1 MSAGGPGD
9 IGRGAPDFG
18 EGEDFMP
25 VFWGTAAADVILGS
39 AEADQ
44 IYGLDGD
51 DALYGG
57 DGADLL
63 AGGKGSDGMAGGRG
77 NDIYEVGAAGD
88 RVMEAANEG
97 IDEIRAWVSYRL
109 ADNVENLTLVGPG
122 DFDGVGNA
130 LANRIGG
137 TGGANKLYGG
147 VGDDLLSGAAGNDRL
162 YGEVGADQ
170 LYGGDGADYL
180 DGGAGGDLLL
190 GGKGDDVYEVD
201 ATGDRVV
208 ELQGE
213 GIDGVRAWISYWL
226 TANVETLTLVGPGD
240 LDGVGN
246 ALDNKIYGNA
256 GANMLSGGA
265 GNDVLSG
272 GAGNDRLSGVDGA
285 DWLYG
290 GDGND
295 LLEGGAGN
303 DLMAGGNGDDRYSV
317 GAAGDR
323 VQELA
328 DEGIDEVTAWVSHR
342 LAANV
347 ENLILDGAS
356 DIDGVGNYLSN
367 RITGNAGDNV
377 LDGGGGGHDVLAG
390 GRGNDIYYI
399 DPYFSDLTVT
409 IVEQA
414 GEGIDEIRVR
424 SESAFI
430 ELRANIENV
439 RLLGSG
445 VADAYGNDLNNSMV
459 GGIGKNLLKGEAGDD
474 LLMGGAGDDNLTGGL
489 GKDRLYGGSGNDV
502 LNIGEFADP
511 DSGKDVSVGEIY
523 DGGDGVDTLYSFDRI
538 DLSKTIFLNIENLE
552 IEAEIFSTKLSIS
565 QIESFSNITA
575 TFIEISNGGSISF
588 ENTNLKTYGIILSD
602 FGNSLLLDN
611 KYSGLQI
618 FFGSGDDVVIGSNAV
633 DLNGLEGNDT
643 ISGGSGHN
651 NISGDIGDD
660 ILRGGGG
667 GDVLRGDGGADQLE
681 GGAGGDSFVFYAGY
695 SGVDTIMD
703 FSSSQGD
710 KLAFADREHGTF
722 SYRGAAS
729 FTAGGNSEA
738 RFAGG
743 QVFVDMDG
751 NGTADITVKMT
762 GITSASQLHTS
773 DFAFY

>member
-1 MSAGGPGD
+1 
-9 IGRGAPDFG
+9 
-18 EGEDFMP
+18 MP

-39 AEADQ
+39 AGADQ

-63 AGGKGSDGMAGGRG
+63 AGGKGNDGMAGGKG

-88 RVMEAANEG
+88 RVAEAANEG
-97 IDEIRAWVSYRL
+97 IDEIRAWVSHRL
-109 ADNVENLTLVGPG
+109 SANVENLTLVGPG

-147 VGDDLLSGAAGNDRL
+147 AGDDLLSGGAGDDRL
-162 YGEVGADQ
+162 YGEDGADQ

-208 ELQGE
+208 ELKGE

-240 LDGVGN
+240 LGGVGN

-303 DLMAGGNGDDRYSV
+303 DLMAGGKGDDRYSV

-323 VQELA
+323 VQELEG
-328 DEGIDEVTAWVSHR
+328 EGIDEVTAWVSHR

-347 ENLILDGAS
+347 ENLILDGVS
-356 DIDGVGNYLSN
+356 DIDGVGNSLSN

-377 LDGGGGGHDVLAG
+377 LDGGDGGIDVLVG
-390 GRGNDIYYI
+390 GRGDDIYYI
-399 DPYFSDLTVT
+399 DPYDGGSLADT

-424 SESAFI
+424 TEGPPVT
-430 ELRANIENV
+430 LGANIENV
-439 RLLGSG
+439 RLLTNG
-445 VADAYGNDLNNSMV
+445 VADAYGNGLNNGMV
-459 GGIGKNLLKGEAGDD
+459 GGIGKNLLNGGAGDD
-474 LLMGGAGDDNLTGGL
+474 VLMGGGGDDNLTGGL
-489 GKDRLYGGSGNDV
+489 GKDRLYGGAGNDV

-511 DSGKDVSVGEIY
+511 DSGKDVAKGEIF
-523 DGGDGVDTLYSFDRI
+523 DGGDGIDTLHNFDRA
-538 DLSKTIFLNIENLE
+538 DLSTTICVNIENLE
-552 IEAEIFSTKLSIS
+552 IEAEIFSTKLSIT
-565 QIESFSNITA
+565 QIESFSNIKA
-575 TFIEISNGGSISF
+575 TFIEISNAGHINF
-588 ENTNLKTYGIILSD
+588 ENTNMNVYGIILSD
-602 FGNSLLLDN
+602 FGNTLILNS
-611 KYSGLQI
+611 KYSNLAVFCGA
-618 FFGSGDDVVIGSNAV
+618 GNDTVVGFDEVEI
-633 DLNGLEGNDT
+633 NGLEGNDNIT
-643 ISGGSGHN
+643 AGDSGNQLSGY
-651 NISGDIGDD
+651 SGDD

-667 GDVLRGDGGADQLE
+667 HDILRGDEGSDQLE
-681 GGAGGDSFVFYAGY
+681 GGAGWDDFALYSGYAGI
-695 SGVDTIMD
+695 DTIMD

-729 FTAGGNSEA
+729 FTASGNSEA

-743 QVFVDMDG
+743 QVFVDVDG
-751 NGTADITVKMT
+751 NGTVDMTIKMT
-762 GITSASQLHTS
+762 GITSASQLHDS